1 MYLYID
7 FKIQDERNKKEE
19 WKEGKGRREEEEGRK
34 EGKQKGR
41 ERGREGGRKEEGK
54 QVLGKENHYSKC
66 GEQLSV
72 GRGWES
78 GLVLI

>member
-1 MYLYID
+1 M
-7 FKIQDERNKKEE
+7 KEI
-19 WKEGKGRREEEEGRK
+19 KRKNGRK
-34 EGKQKGR
+34 E
-41 ERGREGGRKEEGK
+41 REGGRKKRGGRKGSRKEGREGGKEEEREEGK

>member
-1 MYLYID
+1 M
-7 FKIQDERNKKEE
+7 KRG
-19 WKEGKGRREEEEGRK
+19 KEGEREE
-34 EGKQKGR
+34 GR